1 MKKFYISILT
11 LIIISCNSSGNSNIT
26 SLIENGDLEE
36 LKKRKK
42 EYVDTMNTMQVE
54 LNEINDGIAF
64 LDENEKLTL
73 VSNYEI
79 KEKVFNS
86 YMEAQ
91 ANLKTRKNV
100 LILPEFQG
108 TLEKIFVYEGQYVKK
123 GKLLAEIN
131 DSGLKEQ
138 LDQLTIQANFAKEN
152 FERTERLWNNNIGS
166 EIQFLKSKT
175 DFESS
180 QKMVEQMKDRLA
192 KTKIYAPFDGEV
204 DEIIS
209 NQGSNLIPGVSQILR
224 LVNLDKIYAE
234 ASVSEKYISF
244 IEEGTEAIVQVPL
257 LGKEIK
263 SQIIQTGNFINPSNR
278 TFRVEVPVE
287 NIDKKI
293 KQNLDAK
300 IKINIYSKDD
310 AVVIPLRIVREDASG
325 ENFVYVMNEYASEL
339 GMNNTSFNNASG
351 LPDPLN
357 VTSAYDKYSK
367 SKFLNASGF
376 KIYSVSLDKN
386 KSSWLSA
393 IKQDKLSWSEH
404 VCDYKG
410 WQSDAAVKY
419 NIQRIPS
426 NFIIDA
432 NGVII
437 AKNLTGDM
445 LHTELDKLVKSF

>member
-1 MKKFYISILT
+1 MKKLYISILT
-11 LIIISCNSSGNSNIT
+11 LIIISCNSSGSSNIT

-108 TLEKIFVYEGQYVKK
+108 TLEKIFVYEGQYAKK

-138 LDQLTIQANFAKEN
+138 LEQLTIQANFAKEN

-244 IEEGTEAIVQVPL
+244 IEEGTEAIVQIPL

-300 IKINIYSKDD
+300 IKINIYSKED

-325 ENFVYVMNEYASEL
+325 KNFVYVMNQDVKEGVYITSKTFISL
-339 GMNNTSFNNASG
+339 GNKNNTDVEVTEG
-351 LPDPLN
+351 L
-357 VTSAYDKYSK
+357 
-367 SKFLNASGF
+367 
-376 KIYSVSLDKN
+376 KI
-386 KSSWLSA
+386 
-393 IKQDKLSWSEH
+393 
-404 VCDYKG
+404 
-410 WQSDAAVKY
+410 
-419 NIQRIPS
+419 
-426 NFIIDA
+426 
-432 NGVII
+432 
-437 AKNLTGDM
+437 GDM
-445 LHTELDKLVKSF
+445 LVLEGASIVEDSQRVKLIN

>member
-11 LIIISCNSSGNSNIT
+11 LIIISCNSSGSSNIT

-36 LKKRKK
+36 LVKRKK
-42 EYVDTMNTMQVE
+42 EYVDTMNNMQVE
-54 LNEINDGIAF
+54 LNEINDGISF

-91 ANLKTRKNV
+91 ANLKTRKNI

-108 TLEKIFVYEGQYVKK
+108 TLEQIFVNEGQNVKK

-138 LDQLTIQANFAKEN
+138 LEQLTIQANFAKEN
-152 FERTERLWNNNIGS
+152 FERTERLWENNIGS

-287 NIDKKI
+287 NIDNKI

-300 IKINIYSKDD
+300 IKINIYSKKD

-325 ENFVYVMNEYASEL
+325 RNFVYVMNQDVKEGVYITAKTFISL
-339 GMNNTSFNNASG
+339 GNKNNTDVEVTEG
-351 LPDPLN
+351 L
-357 VTSAYDKYSK
+357 
-367 SKFLNASGF
+367 
-376 KIYSVSLDKN
+376 KI
-386 KSSWLSA
+386 
-393 IKQDKLSWSEH
+393 
-404 VCDYKG
+404 
-410 WQSDAAVKY
+410 
-419 NIQRIPS
+419 
-426 NFIIDA
+426 
-432 NGVII
+432 
-437 AKNLTGDM
+437 GDM
-445 LHTELDKLVKSF
+445 LVLEGASIVEDSQRVKLIN

>member
-11 LIIISCNSSGNSNIT
+11 LIIISCNSSGSSNIT

-108 TLEKIFVYEGQYVKK
+108 TLEQIFVYEGQYVQK

-138 LDQLTIQANFAKEN
+138 LEQLTIQANFAKEN

-287 NIDKKI
+287 NIDNKI

-300 IKINIYSKDD
+300 IKINIYSKKD

-325 ENFVYVMNEYASEL
+325 RNFVYLMNQDIKEGVYVTTKTFISL
-339 GMNNTSFNNASG
+339 GNKNNTDVEVTEG
-351 LPDPLN
+351 L
-357 VTSAYDKYSK
+357 
-367 SKFLNASGF
+367 
-376 KIYSVSLDKN
+376 KI
-386 KSSWLSA
+386 
-393 IKQDKLSWSEH
+393 
-404 VCDYKG
+404 
-410 WQSDAAVKY
+410 
-419 NIQRIPS
+419 
-426 NFIIDA
+426 
-432 NGVII
+432 
-437 AKNLTGDM
+437 GDM
-445 LHTELDKLVKSF
+445 LVLEGASIVEDSQRVKLIN

>member
-1 MKKFYISILT
+1 MKKLYISILT
-11 LIIISCNSSGNSNIT
+11 LIIISCNSSGSSNIT

-138 LDQLTIQANFAKEN
+138 LEQLTIQANFAKEN

-244 IEEGTEAIVQVPL
+244 IEEGTEAIVQIPL

-300 IKINIYSKDD
+300 IRINIYSKKD

-325 ENFVYVMNEYASEL
+325 KNFVYVMNQDVKEGVYITSKTFISL
-339 GMNNTSFNNASG
+339 GNKNNTDVEVTEG
-351 LPDPLN
+351 L
-357 VTSAYDKYSK
+357 
-367 SKFLNASGF
+367 
-376 KIYSVSLDKN
+376 KI
-386 KSSWLSA
+386 
-393 IKQDKLSWSEH
+393 
-404 VCDYKG
+404 
-410 WQSDAAVKY
+410 
-419 NIQRIPS
+419 
-426 NFIIDA
+426 
-432 NGVII
+432 
-437 AKNLTGDM
+437 GDM
-445 LHTELDKLVKSF
+445 LVLEGASIVEDSQRVKLIN

>member
-11 LIIISCNSSGNSNIT
+11 LIIISCNSSGSSNIT

-91 ANLKTRKNV
+91 ANLKTRKNI

-108 TLEKIFVYEGQYVKK
+108 TLEQIFVYEGQYVKK

-138 LDQLTIQANFAKEN
+138 LEQLTIQANFAKEN

-278 TFRVEVPVE
+278 TFRVEVPVD

-300 IKINIYSKDD
+300 IRINIYSKKD

-325 ENFVYVMNEYASEL
+325 KNFVYVMNQDIKEGVYITAKTFISL
-339 GMNNTSFNNASG
+339 GNKNNTDVEVTEG
-351 LPDPLN
+351 L
-357 VTSAYDKYSK
+357 
-367 SKFLNASGF
+367 
-376 KIYSVSLDKN
+376 KI
-386 KSSWLSA
+386 
-393 IKQDKLSWSEH
+393 
-404 VCDYKG
+404 
-410 WQSDAAVKY
+410 
-419 NIQRIPS
+419 
-426 NFIIDA
+426 
-432 NGVII
+432 
-437 AKNLTGDM
+437 GDM
-445 LHTELDKLVKSF
+445 LVLEGASIVEDSQRVKLIN

>member
-1 MKKFYISILT
+1 MKKFYISILALT
-11 LIIISCNSSGNSNIT
+11 IISCNSSGSSNIT

-100 LILPEFQG
+100 VMLSEFQG
-108 TLEKIFVYEGQYVKK
+108 TLEQIFVFEGQNVKK

-138 LDQLTIQANFAKEN
+138 LEQLTIQANFAKEN
-152 FERTERLWNNNIGS
+152 FERTERLWKNNIGS

-300 IKINIYSKDD
+300 IRINIYSKKD

-325 ENFVYVMNEYASEL
+325 KNFVYVMNQDIKEGVYITVKTFISL
-339 GMNNTSFNNASG
+339 GNKNNTDVEVTEG
-351 LPDPLN
+351 L
-357 VTSAYDKYSK
+357 
-367 SKFLNASGF
+367 
-376 KIYSVSLDKN
+376 KI
-386 KSSWLSA
+386 
-393 IKQDKLSWSEH
+393 
-404 VCDYKG
+404 
-410 WQSDAAVKY
+410 
-419 NIQRIPS
+419 
-426 NFIIDA
+426 
-432 NGVII
+432 
-437 AKNLTGDM
+437 GDM
-445 LHTELDKLVKSF
+445 LVLEGASIVEDSQRVKLIN

>member
-11 LIIISCNSSGNSNIT
+11 LIIISCNSSGSSNIT

-244 IEEGTEAIVQVPL
+244 IEEGTEAIVQIPL

-287 NIDKKI
+287 NLDKKI

-300 IKINIYSKDD
+300 IKINIYSKDE

-325 ENFVYVMNEYASEL
+325 KNFVYVMNQDVKEGVYITSKTFISL
-339 GMNNTSFNNASG
+339 GNKNNTDVEVTEG
-351 LPDPLN
+351 L
-357 VTSAYDKYSK
+357 
-367 SKFLNASGF
+367 
-376 KIYSVSLDKN
+376 KI
-386 KSSWLSA
+386 
-393 IKQDKLSWSEH
+393 
-404 VCDYKG
+404 
-410 WQSDAAVKY
+410 
-419 NIQRIPS
+419 
-426 NFIIDA
+426 
-432 NGVII
+432 
-437 AKNLTGDM
+437 GDM
-445 LHTELDKLVKSF
+445 LVLEGASIVEDSQRVKLIN

>member
-1 MKKFYISILT
+1 MKKLYISILT
-11 LIIISCNSSGNSNIT
+11 LIIISCNSSGSSNIT

-131 DSGLKEQ
+131 DSGLQEQ
-138 LDQLTIQANFAKEN
+138 LEQLTIQANFAKEN

-244 IEEGTEAIVQVPL
+244 IEEGTEAIVQIPL

-325 ENFVYVMNEYASEL
+325 ENFVYLMNQDVKEGVYITSKTFISL
-339 GMNNTSFNNASG
+339 GNKNNTDIEVTEG
-351 LPDPLN
+351 L
-357 VTSAYDKYSK
+357 
-367 SKFLNASGF
+367 
-376 KIYSVSLDKN
+376 KI
-386 KSSWLSA
+386 
-393 IKQDKLSWSEH
+393 
-404 VCDYKG
+404 
-410 WQSDAAVKY
+410 
-419 NIQRIPS
+419 
-426 NFIIDA
+426 
-432 NGVII
+432 
-437 AKNLTGDM
+437 GDM
-445 LHTELDKLVKSF
+445 LVLEGASIVEDSQRVKLIN

>member
-1 MKKFYISILT
+1 MKKFYISILV
-11 LIIISCNSSGNSNIT
+11 LLIISCNSSGSSNIT
-26 SLIENGDLEE
+26 SLIENGDIEE

-73 VSNYEI
+73 VSSYEI

-86 YMEAQ
+86 YIEAQ
-91 ANLKTRKNV
+91 ANLKTRKNI

-108 TLEKIFVYEGQYVKK
+108 TLEQIYVNEGQNVKK
-123 GKLLAEIN
+123 GTLLAEIN

-138 LDQLTIQANFAKEN
+138 LEQLTIQANFAKEN

-166 EIQFLKSKT
+166 EIQFLKSKA

-192 KTKIYAPFDGEV
+192 KTKVYAPFDGEV

-244 IEEGTEAIVQVPL
+244 IEEGTEVIVQVPL
-257 LGKEIK
+257 LGKDIK
-263 SQIIQTGNFINPSNR
+263 SKIIQTGNFINPNNR

-287 NIDKKI
+287 NIDNKI

-300 IKINIYSKDD
+300 IKINIYSKKD
-310 AVVIPLRIVREDASG
+310 AVIIPLKIVREDASG
-325 ENFVYVMNEYASEL
+325 KNFVYVMNQDVKEGVYITDKTFISL
-339 GMNNTSFNNASG
+339 GNKNNTDIEVTEG
-351 LPDPLN
+351 LK
-357 VTSAYDKYSK
+357 V
-367 SKFLNASGF
+367 
-376 KIYSVSLDKN
+376 
-386 KSSWLSA
+386 
-393 IKQDKLSWSEH
+393 
-404 VCDYKG
+404 
-410 WQSDAAVKY
+410 
-419 NIQRIPS
+419 
-426 NFIIDA
+426 
-432 NGVII
+432 
-437 AKNLTGDM
+437 GDM
-445 LHTELDKLVKSF
+445 LVLEGASIVEDSQRVKLIN

>member
-11 LIIISCNSSGNSNIT
+11 LIIISCNSSGSSNIT

-108 TLEKIFVYEGQYVKK
+108 TLEQIFVYEGQYVQK

-138 LDQLTIQANFAKEN
+138 LEQLTIQANFAKEN

-287 NIDKKI
+287 NIDNKI

-300 IKINIYSKDD
+300 IKINIYSKKD

-325 ENFVYVMNEYASEL
+325 RNFVYVMNQDVKEGVYVTTKTFILL
-339 GMNNTSFNNASG
+339 GNKNNTDVEVTEG
-351 LPDPLN
+351 L
-357 VTSAYDKYSK
+357 
-367 SKFLNASGF
+367 
-376 KIYSVSLDKN
+376 KI
-386 KSSWLSA
+386 
-393 IKQDKLSWSEH
+393 
-404 VCDYKG
+404 
-410 WQSDAAVKY
+410 
-419 NIQRIPS
+419 
-426 NFIIDA
+426 
-432 NGVII
+432 
-437 AKNLTGDM
+437 GDM
-445 LHTELDKLVKSF
+445 IVLEGASIVEDSQRVKLIN

>member
-11 LIIISCNSSGNSNIT
+11 LIIISCNSSGSSNIT

-192 KTKIYAPFDGEV
+192 KTKIYAPFDGEI

-244 IEEGTEAIVQVPL
+244 IEEGTEAIVQIPL

-300 IKINIYSKDD
+300 IKINIYSKDE

-325 ENFVYVMNEYASEL
+325 KNFVYVMNQDVKEGVYITSKTFISL
-339 GMNNTSFNNASG
+339 GNKNNTDVEVTEG
-351 LPDPLN
+351 L
-357 VTSAYDKYSK
+357 
-367 SKFLNASGF
+367 
-376 KIYSVSLDKN
+376 KI
-386 KSSWLSA
+386 
-393 IKQDKLSWSEH
+393 
-404 VCDYKG
+404 
-410 WQSDAAVKY
+410 
-419 NIQRIPS
+419 
-426 NFIIDA
+426 
-432 NGVII
+432 
-437 AKNLTGDM
+437 GDM
-445 LHTELDKLVKSF
+445 IVLEGASIVEDSQRVKLIN

>member
-1 MKKFYISILT
+1 MKKFYISILS
-11 LIIISCNSSGNSNIT
+11 LIIISCNSSGSSNIT

-108 TLEKIFVYEGQYVKK
+108 TLEQIFVYEGQYVQK

-138 LDQLTIQANFAKEN
+138 LEQLTIQANFAKEN

-287 NIDKKI
+287 NIDNKI

-300 IKINIYSKDD
+300 IKINIYSKKD

-325 ENFVYVMNEYASEL
+325 RNFVYVMNQDIKEGVYVTTKTFISL
-339 GMNNTSFNNASG
+339 GNKNNTDVEVTEG
-351 LPDPLN
+351 L
-357 VTSAYDKYSK
+357 
-367 SKFLNASGF
+367 
-376 KIYSVSLDKN
+376 KI
-386 KSSWLSA
+386 
-393 IKQDKLSWSEH
+393 
-404 VCDYKG
+404 
-410 WQSDAAVKY
+410 
-419 NIQRIPS
+419 
-426 NFIIDA
+426 
-432 NGVII
+432 
-437 AKNLTGDM
+437 GDM
-445 LHTELDKLVKSF
+445 LVLEGASIVEDSQRVKLIN

>member
-1 MKKFYISILT
+1 MKKFYISILV
-11 LIIISCNSSGNSNIT
+11 LLIISCNSSGSSNIT
-26 SLIENGDLEE
+26 SLIENGDIEE

-73 VSNYEI
+73 VSSYEI

-86 YMEAQ
+86 YIEAQ
-91 ANLKTRKNV
+91 ANLKTRKNI

-108 TLEKIFVYEGQYVKK
+108 TLEQIFVNEGQYVKK
-123 GKLLAEIN
+123 GRLLAEIN

-138 LDQLTIQANFAKEN
+138 LEQLTIQANFAKEN

-192 KTKIYAPFDGEV
+192 KTKVYAPFDGEV

-244 IEEGTEAIVQVPL
+244 IEEGTEAIVQIPL

-287 NIDKKI
+287 NIDNKI

-300 IKINIYSKDD
+300 IKINIYSKKD
-310 AVVIPLRIVREDASG
+310 AVIIPLKIVREDASG
-325 ENFVYVMNEYASEL
+325 KNFVYVMNQDVKQGVYITDKTFISL
-339 GMNNTSFNNASG
+339 GNKNNTDIEVTEG
-351 LPDPLN
+351 LK
-357 VTSAYDKYSK
+357 V
-367 SKFLNASGF
+367 
-376 KIYSVSLDKN
+376 
-386 KSSWLSA
+386 
-393 IKQDKLSWSEH
+393 
-404 VCDYKG
+404 
-410 WQSDAAVKY
+410 
-419 NIQRIPS
+419 
-426 NFIIDA
+426 
-432 NGVII
+432 
-437 AKNLTGDM
+437 GDM
-445 LHTELDKLVKSF
+445 LVLEGASIVEDSQRVKLIN